1 MFLSQFIFF
10 VSGYAIHV
18 AAARNVSPAE
28 YGIFG
33 VVMSVFSIT
42 YIFLSTGLPDSIS
55 RLVSKG
61 NDPKIVYNLALKYQL
76 TFSLILFF
84 ILYSF
89 APLLSQFLND
99 SNLEYYIKLVS
110 FLIPIR
116 AIFHINRGF
125 LNGLSKFYHS
135 SFSSITDSL
144 SKLVFTLL
152 LLYLGYGISSLFLG
166 YILAAILALLFTI
179 VVMKSIDLPE
189 GKVPSRK
196 ELVKFSIPI
205 IIFMISFTV
214 IEALDIIF
222 VKSILE
228 NPSEVGYYTSV
239 KALSSP
245 ILGLGLAISYTSL
258 PTISSLKKENNT
270 NAIQEFIG
278 FTNNI
283 LFIIITPI
291 LICIYFAS
299 SNIISIF
306 FPEDYVKASD
316 SLIILSFSTT
326 FLSFLILQA
335 SLINGLGYSRI
346 PMIVALLILPL
357 HIFLTPYFITHY
369 GLVGAPVSSLIL
381 SLLGNFILLFFI
393 LKICKKIIFRNNLS
407 SVFLFN
413 ITFAAFLYFIS
424 ESSYLSN
431 HMLILSCL
439 FFSLSYLLL
448 LNKTDFKYP
457 KFQ

>member
-1 MFLSQFIFF
+1 M
-10 VSGYAIHV
+10 
-18 AAARNVSPAE
+18 
-28 YGIFG
+28 
-33 VVMSVFSIT
+33 
-42 YIFLSTGLPDSIS
+42 
-55 RLVSKG
+55 
-61 NDPKIVYNLALKYQL
+61 
-76 TFSLILFF
+76 
-84 ILYSF
+84 YSF

-99 SNLEYYIKLVS
+99 PNLEYYIKLVS

-125 LNGLSKFYHS
+125 LNGLSKFSHS

-144 SKLVFTLL
+144 SKLIFTLL

-166 YILAAILALLFTI
+166 YILAAIFALLFTI

-205 IIFMISFTV
+205 IIFMISFTI

-258 PTISSLKKENNT
+258 PTISSLKNENNT

-346 PMIVALLILPL
+346 PMTVILLILPV
-357 HIFLTPYFITHY
+357 HIFLAPYFITHY
-369 GLVGAPVSSLIL
+369 GLIGAPVSSLIL

-393 LKICKKIIFRNNLS
+393 FKISKKIIFRNNLY
-407 SVFLFN
+407 SVLLFN
-413 ITFAAFLYFIS
+413 IFFASFLYFIS

-431 HMLILSCL
+431 HMLIFSCL